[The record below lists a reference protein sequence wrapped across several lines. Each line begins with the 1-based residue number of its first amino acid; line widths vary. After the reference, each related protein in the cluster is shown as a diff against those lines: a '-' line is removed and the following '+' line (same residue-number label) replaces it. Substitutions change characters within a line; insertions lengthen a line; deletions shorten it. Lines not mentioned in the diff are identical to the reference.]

1 MFKSSQKS
9 FSREIKIRFF
19 FIFAHANS
27 VFNSLLKIREKK
39 KLVSITIIILK
50 KIIIKKKH
58 ITEKS

>member
-19 FIFAHANS
+19 FIVAHANS